1 MAEKIANG
9 TVRTINGKDSI
20 YFDGYWI
27 RHNKVIENTL
37 ANKKQLI
44 DQLTKRVFHHVEA
57 GVNTPG
63 KRTED
68 IRAIYEKETNPAKK
82 RVKGAMLAG
91 ALLNR
96 GADILTAIVAL
107 EEAGVKIEPGNQLLK
122 QCGKYFMEALE
133 LGKNIK
139 LASGGEGLDELWGE
153 PFKVLH
159 MTMEEF
165 YQSRY
170 IKVGMTMKQIDRI
183 TGFLIELSSH
193 YKELHGAVELITE
206 LSESAKLSCET
217 LRSDPA
223 SFEIWPRFVAA
234 KEHFEDH
241 VTALIDNYSGEGGD
255 SRKGIKA
262 IILFRDGGQIIVNLS
277 IVRVPMPESVNKY
290 IERCNTF
297 MENQDQI
304 QTK

>member
-1 MAEKIANG
+1 MSEKIDNG

-27 RHNKVIENTL
+27 RRNVVTDDTL
-37 ANKKQLI
+37 VNKKQLI
-44 DQLTKRVFHHVEA
+44 DQLTKRVFHHVEP

-63 KRTED
+63 KRTEE
-68 IRAIYEKETNPAKK
+68 IRAIYEKETNPARK

-96 GADILTAIVAL
+96 GADILTAIVDL

-122 QCGKYFMEALE
+122 LSGKYFMEALE

-139 LASGGEGLDELWGE
+139 LAFGGEGLDELWGE

-165 YQSRY
+165 YTSRY
-170 IKVGMTMKQIDRI
+170 IKVAMTMKQIDQI
-183 TGFLIELSSH
+183 SSLLIDLSSH
-193 YKELHGAVELITE
+193 YKELRGSTTMITE
-206 LSESAKLSCET
+206 LCESAKLSCET
-217 LRSDPA
+217 LRSDPI

-241 VTALIDNYSGEGGD
+241 VTALIDNYSGNGE
-255 SRKGIKA
+255 SREGIKA
-262 IILFRDGGQIIVNLS
+262 IILFRDGGQIIGNLS
-277 IVRVPMPESVNKY
+277 VVRVPMPNSVNKY
-290 IERCNTF
+290 IERCNKF
-297 MENQDQI
+297 M
-304 QTK
+304 KK